1 MYLLYNA
8 ISLLHADTYMET
20 LILIHADTFTDF
32 TYEYFV
38 C

>member
-20 LILIHADTFTDF
+20 LILHADTFTDF